1 MTEDMIDEVIRAA
14 DPYRRIDVGAEKQAL
29 LEEIMGD
36 QPRFSLIRRLG
47 PALAAA
53 AAVTGL
59 LAVTFVM
66 RDDPAAPAGPEAAPA
81 TSLPATAGK
90 GARFSPVALAAAER
104 NPRLLI
110 DEPGWTA
117 DHVYGFTEDSG
128 TINFVKGKRSLE
140 MNWYPADGYDD
151 RHRDRENVSKPE
163 ATTVA
168 GWDADV
174 FTYSKDDFAAMTEP
188 HGGSFVELRTGGGWT
203 RATFDQTIAKVKQVD
218 VETWLAALPAS
229 IVTPEREDE
238 ALDKVLA
245 DIPLP
250 PGFDKSV
257 LSGLGVNDPYQ
268 FGAQVTG
275 PVACGWLEEHA
286 RAKQAGDSAA
296 LAKATQ
302 ALRGT
307 HNWKVLKE
315 MEAPGDWS
323 EVLWEY
329 ADKAVAGQEPRGY
342 KEGLGCK

>member
-1 MTEDMIDEVIRAA
+1 MTEDEIDEVIRAA
-14 DPYRRIDVGAEKQAL
+14 DPYRRFDVGAEKHAL

-36 QPRFSLIRRLG
+36 KPRLSLVRRLA

-59 LAVTFVM
+59 LAVTIVL
-66 RDDPAAPAGPEAAPA
+66 RGDPAAPPAPEAAPA
-81 TSLPATAGK
+81 ASLPATAGT
-90 GARFSPVALAAAER
+90 GVTFSPVALAAAEK

-117 DHVYGFTEDSG
+117 EHVHGFAEESG
-128 TINFVKGKRSLE
+128 EVAFVQGDRDLQ
-140 MNWYPADGYDD
+140 MTWYPADQYDSY
-151 RHRDRENVSKPE
+151 HVDREHVSRPE

-168 GWDADV
+168 GRDADI
-174 FTYSKDDFAAMTEP
+174 FTYSANDFAAMLEP
-188 HGGSFVELRTGGGWT
+188 ADGTFVEMRTGGAWT
-203 RATFDQTIAKVKQVD
+203 RSTFDRMLTRVKQAD
-218 VETWLAALPAS
+218 VQTWLAALPAS
-229 IVTPEREDE
+229 IVTPERENE
-238 ALDKVLA
+238 ALAKVLA

-257 LSGLGVNDPYQ
+257 LTGLGVNDPYQ

-275 PVACGWLEEHA
+275 PVACGWLAEHA

-296 LAKATQ
+296 LARATQ

-307 HNWKVLKE
+307 RNWKVLKE
-315 MEAPGDWS
+315 MQAPGDWS

-329 ADKAVAGQEPRGY
+329 ADQAVAGQEPRGY